1 MHLATTVFPQFLSAG
16 TTIFIACQ
24 DAGTIWGQG
33 QCHYTVKCMQSRVL
47 ACEHS
52 ATATTCAPQRVIV
65 TDLMILRCM
74 HTVFYLQYRA
84 VLFARKERG
93 CLGRD
98 VWCGVSCHPSKLMQ
112 CTRPSSV
119 PSFSTE
125 IPQTLKELI
134 SLLWQQISKLS
145 SSIGGRKACQELY
158 VCQLLVHVVRDIFE
172 GGFNF
177 A

>member
-112 CTRPSSV
+112 CTVLCAIFLNGNTTNLEGVDITTVATDFQAFFIHWR
-119 PSFSTE
+119 
-125 IPQTLKELI
+125 QK
-134 SLLWQQISKLS
+134 SLSGALRLPAACACSARYIR
-145 SSIGGRKACQELY
+145 GR
-158 VCQLLVHVVRDIFE
+158 V
-172 GGFNF
+172 
-177 A
+177 